1 MKESSMR
8 GTWVG
13 AAVAAGLILAG
24 FASAPAEAAKRQR
37 YYTPAHTVVV
47 TRDETGRT
55 RTRIVVTPRSFLD
68 GGTEVLPGERKYSD
82 YVTRP
87 FQTPFD
93 VLGKGPGKDNS
104 QLPLPYNMNIGVNS
118 AW

>member
-1 MKESSMR
+1 MKENSMR
-8 GTWVG
+8 KTCVF
-13 AAVAAGLILAG
+13 ASLVAGLILSG
-24 FASAPAEAAKRQR
+24 FASAPAVAQTKQR
-37 YYTPAHTVVV
+37 YYTPGRAVIV

-55 RTRIVVTPRSFLD
+55 RTRIVVDRRSFLD
-68 GGTEVLPGERKYSD
+68 AGTEVIPGERKYSD
-82 YVTRP
+82 YATRP

-93 VLGKGPGKDNS
+93 VLGKGRDNS